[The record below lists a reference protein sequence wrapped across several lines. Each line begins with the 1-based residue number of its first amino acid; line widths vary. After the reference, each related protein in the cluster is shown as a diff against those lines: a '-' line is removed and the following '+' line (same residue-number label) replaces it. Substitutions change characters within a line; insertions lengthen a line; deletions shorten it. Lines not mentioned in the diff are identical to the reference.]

1 MSYIFCN
8 FVPRKTP
15 KKMSRFNHRNKWT
28 QRDYIVRYLSV
39 TAIIVLLVAFMPR
52 ERVRTYY
59 YHEGGVWDYA
69 TLIAKDSFPVLKSET
84 QLQKE
89 KDSIVHY
96 YEPYFNYDA
105 NKADSMIA
113 EWHKVF
119 KTSLAQHVPAHFEK
133 HITTRLMEI
142 YDNGIVSGEDYN
154 LVNTQHA
161 NAIRVIKGNVSA
173 IRPTNEIYSPK
184 TAYEELMQMAD
195 STMYRREDL
204 LKCNLNDF
212 LTANLSYDSK
222 KSEQQLMELESMIT
236 PYIGQVIVGQKIVD
250 RGEIIGPNTFLIL
263 ESMMQHMGEK
273 EKSTTEILLTLLWQ
287 TIYTGLIVILLLLY
301 FQQFRNDY
309 LASTRSMLLTC
320 TLSILFPLLAFT
332 LVGHGIGNPYMLP
345 YCITPIFMRI
355 FMDSR
360 TAFITHLMMILLCA
374 VAVPRPADFIIIET
388 LAGLTAIITLREL
401 TQRSELVS
409 AILAVLGVSILT
421 YVCLQFLNDK
431 ALFVEDADYTD
442 LYNIIASSLLLMISY
457 LLLIP
462 IERIFGFTS
471 NVTLIE
477 LSNANNPLLRSMS
490 EQAPGTFQHSM
501 QVANLAAAVAEK
513 LGAKSQLVRTG
524 ALYHDIGKI
533 RHAAFFTENQKGMN
547 PHDRLTETQSAQ
559 IIISHVREGVALAE
573 KNKLPQVIRDF
584 IATHHGRSMT
594 KYFYIQACNKCPEK
608 EVDPAN
614 FTYDGPEPQTM
625 EQAILMMCDA
635 VEAASRSLKDITEES
650 ISDLVNKIVESQLA
664 DGHFREAPITFQ
676 DIESAKEVLKD
687 KLRTIYHTR
696 VQYPE
701 LKK

>member
-1 MSYIFCN
+1 
-8 FVPRKTP
+8 
-15 KKMSRFNHRNKWT
+15 MSRFNHRNKWT
-28 QRDYIVRYLSV
+28 QRDYLVRYLSV
-39 TAIIVLLVAFMPR
+39 TAIIALLVAFMPR
-52 ERVRTYY
+52 EKVRTYY
-59 YHEGGVWDYA
+59 YHEGGVWDYP
-69 TLIAKDSFPVLKSET
+69 TLIAKDSFPIMKSEA
-84 QLQKE
+84 QLQRE

-96 YEPYFNYDA
+96 YEPYFIYDA
-105 NKADSMIA
+105 HKADSMIT
-113 EWHKVF
+113 EWHKAF
-119 KTSLAQHVPAHFEK
+119 KSSLAGHVPAYFEK

-142 YDNGIVSGEDYN
+142 YDHGIVSGDEYAI
-154 LVNTQHA
+154 VSSQQA

-173 IRPTNEIYSPK
+173 IRPTEEIYCPK
-184 TAYEELMQMAD
+184 TAYEALMQMAD
-195 STMYRREDL
+195 STLYRREDL

-212 LTANLSYDSK
+212 LTANLAYDSQ
-222 KSEQQLMELESMIT
+222 KSKQQLAELESMVT

-250 RGEIIGPNTFLIL
+250 RGEIIGPATFLIL

-273 EKSTTEILLTLLWQ
+273 EKSTGEILLTFLWQ
-287 TIYTGLIVILLLLY
+287 TIYTGLIVILLVLY

-309 LASTRSMLLTC
+309 LASTHSMLLTC
-320 TLSILFPLLAFT
+320 TLFVLFPLLTFALT
-332 LVGHGIGNPYMLP
+332 GHGIGNPYVLP

-374 VAVPRPADFIIIET
+374 AAVPRPADFIIVEA

-401 TQRSELVS
+401 TQRSELFS
-409 AILAVLGVSILT
+409 SILAVLGVSVLT
-421 YVCLQFLNDK
+421 YICLQFLNDM
-431 ALFVEDADYTD
+431 ALFVEEADYTD
-442 LYNIIASSLLLMISY
+442 LYSIVASSLLLMISY

-477 LSNANNPLLRSMS
+477 LSNANTPLLRSMS

-547 PHDRLTETQSAQ
+547 PHDRLTDVQSAQ
-559 IIISHVREGVALAE
+559 IIISHVRDGLALAE
-573 KNKLPQVIRDF
+573 KYKLPQVIRDF

-594 KYFYIQACNKCPEK
+594 KYFYIQACNKCPDK
-608 EVDPAN
+608 KVDPEN
-614 FTYDGPEPQTM
+614 FTYDGPDPQTA
-625 EQAILMMCDA
+625 EQAILMMCDS
-635 VEAASRSLKDITEES
+635 VEAASRSLKEITEES
-650 ISDLVNKIVESQLA
+650 ISDLVNKIVDGQVA
-664 DGHFREAPITFQ
+664 NGHFREAPITFQ
-676 DIESAKEVLKD
+676 DIENAKEVLKD

>member
-1 MSYIFCN
+1 
-8 FVPRKTP
+8 
-15 KKMSRFNHRNKWT
+15 MSRFNHRNKWT

-39 TAIIVLLVAFMPR
+39 TAIIALLVAFMPR
-52 ERVRTYY
+52 ESVRTYY

-69 TLIAKDSFPVLKSET
+69 TLIAEDSFPILKSEA

-89 KDSIVHY
+89 KDSIVNY
-96 YEPYFNYDA
+96 YEPYFIYNA
-105 NKADSMIA
+105 HKADSMIA
-113 EWHKVF
+113 EWHKAF
-119 KTSLAQHVPAHFEK
+119 KSSLAGNVPAYFEK

-142 YDNGIVSGEDYN
+142 YDHGIVSGEDYN
-154 LVNTQHA
+154 LVSTQKA

-173 IRPTNEIYSPK
+173 IRPTAEVYSPK

-195 STMYRREDL
+195 STQYRREDL

-222 KSEQQLMELESMIT
+222 KSEQQLQELESMIT

-250 RGEIIGPNTFLIL
+250 RGEIISPNTFCIL
-263 ESMMQHMGEK
+263 ESMMLHLGEK
-273 EKSTTEILLTLLWQ
+273 EKSTGEILLALLWQ
-287 TIYTGLIVILLLLY
+287 TIYTGLTVILLVLY

-320 TLSILFPLLAFT
+320 TLFILFPLLTFA
-332 LVGHGIGNPYMLP
+332 LVGHNVGSPYVLP

-374 VAVPRPADFIIIET
+374 VAVPHPADFIIIEA

-401 TQRSELVS
+401 TQRSELFS
-409 AILAVLGVSILT
+409 AILAVLSVSVLT
-421 YVCLQFLNDK
+421 YICLQFLNNR
-431 ALFVEDADYTD
+431 ALFVEEIDYTD
-442 LYNIIASSLLLMISY
+442 LYSIIASSLLLMISY

-477 LSNANNPLLRSMS
+477 LSNANTPLLRSMS

-533 RHAAFFTENQKGMN
+533 RHAAFFTENQKGIN
-547 PHDRLTETQSAQ
+547 PHDRLTDVQSAQ

-573 KNKLPQVIRDF
+573 KYKLPQVIRDF

-594 KYFYIQACNKCPEK
+594 KYFYIQACNKCPEA
-608 EVDPAN
+608 EVDPVN
-614 FTYDGPEPQTM
+614 FTYDGPDPQTI

-635 VEAASRSLKDITEES
+635 VEAASRSLKEITEES
-650 ISDLVNKIVESQLA
+650 ISDLVNKVVDGQLA
-664 DGHFREAPITFQ
+664 NGHFREAPITFL
-676 DIESAKEVLKD
+676 DIENAKEVLKD
-687 KLRTIYHTR
+687 KLRIIYHTR

>member
-1 MSYIFCN
+1 
-8 FVPRKTP
+8 
-15 KKMSRFNHRNKWT
+15 MSRFNHRNKWT

-39 TAIIVLLVAFMPR
+39 TAIIALLVAFMPR
-52 ERVRTYY
+52 ESVRTYY

-69 TLIAKDSFPVLKSET
+69 TLIAEDSFPILKSEA
-84 QLQKE
+84 QMQKE
-89 KDSIVHY
+89 KDSIVNY
-96 YEPYFNYDA
+96 YEPYFIYNA
-105 NKADSMIA
+105 HKADSMIA
-113 EWHKVF
+113 EWHKAF
-119 KTSLAQHVPAHFEK
+119 KSSLAGNVPAYFEK

-142 YDNGIVSGEDYN
+142 YDHGIVSGEDYN
-154 LVNTQHA
+154 LISTQQA

-173 IRPTNEIYSPK
+173 IRPTAEVYSPK

-195 STMYRREDL
+195 STQYRREDL

-222 KSEQQLMELESMIT
+222 KSEQQLQELESMIT

-250 RGEIIGPNTFLIL
+250 RGEIISPYTFCIL
-263 ESMMQHMGEK
+263 ESMMLHLGEK
-273 EKSTTEILLTLLWQ
+273 EKSTGEILLALLWQ
-287 TIYTGLIVILLLLY
+287 TIYTGLTVILLVLY

-320 TLSILFPLLAFT
+320 TLFVLFPLLTFA
-332 LVGHGIGNPYMLP
+332 LVGHNVGSPYVLP

-374 VAVPRPADFIIIET
+374 VAVPHPADFIIIEA

-401 TQRSELVS
+401 TQRSELFS
-409 AILAVLGVSILT
+409 AILAVLSVSVLT
-421 YVCLQFLNDK
+421 YICLQFLNNR
-431 ALFVEDADYTD
+431 ALFVEEIDYTD
-442 LYNIIASSLLLMISY
+442 LYSIIASSLLLMISY

-477 LSNANNPLLRSMS
+477 LSNANTPLLRSMS

-547 PHDRLTETQSAQ
+547 PHDRLTDAQSAQ

-573 KNKLPQVIRDF
+573 KYKLPQVIRDF

-594 KYFYIQACNKCPEK
+594 KYFYIQACNKCPGA

-614 FTYDGPEPQTM
+614 FTYDGPDPQTI

-635 VEAASRSLKDITEES
+635 VEAASRSLKEITEES
-650 ISDLVNKIVESQLA
+650 ISDLVNKVVDGQLA
-664 DGHFREAPITFQ
+664 NGHFREAPITFL
-676 DIESAKEVLKD
+676 DIENAKEVLKD
-687 KLRTIYHTR
+687 KLRIIYHTR

>member
-1 MSYIFCN
+1 
-8 FVPRKTP
+8 
-15 KKMSRFNHRNKWT
+15 MSRFNHRNKWT
-28 QRDYIVRYLSV
+28 QRDYILRYLSV
-39 TAIIVLLVAFMPR
+39 TAIIALLVVFMPR
-52 ERVRTYY
+52 EKVRKYY

-69 TLIAKDSFPVLKSET
+69 TLIAKDSFPIMKSEA

-89 KDSIVHY
+89 KDSIVRY
-96 YEPYFNYDA
+96 YEPYFNYDGH
-105 NKADSMIA
+105 KADSMIA
-113 EWHKVF
+113 EWHKFF
-119 KTSLAQHVPAHFEK
+119 KSTLAETLPSRFEK

-142 YDNGIVSGEDYN
+142 YDHGIVSGEEYN
-154 LVNTQHA
+154 LVNNQQT
-161 NAIRVIKGNVSA
+161 NAIRVIKGNVSV
-173 IRPTNEIYSPK
+173 IRSTEEIYSPK
-184 TAYEELMQMAD
+184 TAYEGLMLMSD
-195 STMYRREDL
+195 SMLYRREDL
-204 LKCNLNDF
+204 LRCNLNNF
-212 LTANLSYDSK
+212 LTANLFYDSQ
-222 KSEQQLMELESMIT
+222 KSGQQLAELESMIT
-236 PYIGQVIVGQKIVD
+236 PYIGQVIVGQKIAD
-250 RGEIIGPNTFLIL
+250 RGEIISSSTFRIL
-263 ESMMQHMGEK
+263 ESMMQHLGEK
-273 EKSTTEILLTLLWQ
+273 EKSTGEILLTLLWQ

-309 LASTRSMLLTC
+309 LASTRSMLLSC
-320 TLSILFPLLAFT
+320 TLFTLFPLLTFA
-332 LVGHGIGNPYMLP
+332 LVGHGASSPYVLP
-345 YCITPIFMRI
+345 YCIAPLFLRI

-374 VAVPRPADFIIIET
+374 AAVPHPADFIIIEA

-401 TQRSELVS
+401 TQRSELFS
-409 AILAVLGVSILT
+409 AILAVLGVSTLT
-421 YVCLQFLNDK
+421 YICLQFLNGK
-431 ALFVEDADYTD
+431 ALFVEETDYTD
-442 LYNIIASSLLLMISY
+442 LYSIIASSLLLMISY

-477 LSNANNPLLRSMS
+477 LSNANTPLLRSMS

-533 RHAAFFTENQKGMN
+533 RHAVFFTENQKGMN
-547 PHDRLTETQSAQ
+547 PHDRLTNLQSAQ
-559 IIISHVREGVALAE
+559 IIISHVREGLALAE

-594 KYFYIQACNKCPEK
+594 KYFYIQACNKCPGT
-608 EVDPAN
+608 EVDPTN
-614 FTYDGPEPQTM
+614 FTYDGPEPQTI

-635 VEAASRSLKDITEES
+635 VEAASRSLKDITEDS
-650 ISDLVNKIVESQLA
+650 ISDLVNKIVDGQLA